1 MRRWTTT
8 WNRPRVRLRNAIALL
23 NICNERNLEELAR
36 RTLARA
42 LLLRGN
48 MKKKAMEL
56 KLSSLLH
63 ALNRSIG
70 DQHRAIQEAF
80 NAVLQTGR
88 LPR

>member
-1 MRRWTTT
+1 
-8 WNRPRVRLRNAIALL
+8 
-23 NICNERNLEELAR
+23 
-36 RTLARA
+36 
-42 LLLRGN
+42 
-48 MKKKAMEL
+48 MEL